1 MGLSRRIGPFIN
13 AALAQ
18 MGQGRYADAQATVD
32 RFARIAPHNP
42 LILAVS
48 FTVAGSRGDY
58 AAADR
63 DVRQLRAEQRES
75 AVWQAA
81 SAAGLAWLDE
91 VRGRLGQAARDLD
104 AFMAV
109 SEQRGGAGSYVVG
122 AIPPGLPDPRDRPRP
137 RAAFSAV
144 PTAPRRPPP

>member
-1 MGLSRRIGPFIN
+1 
-13 AALAQ
+13 
-18 MGQGRYADAQATVD
+18 MGQGRYADAQASLD

-42 LILAVS
+42 LILSVS

-104 AFMAV
+104 AFMAGG
-109 SEQRGGAGSYVVG
+109 EQTGVAGDHVVG
-122 AIPPGLPDPRDRPRP
+122 AHPPGPLDPPERHPP
-137 RAAFSAV
+137 PAAFKAV
-144 PTAPRRPPP
+144 

>member
-18 MGQGRYADAQATVD
+18 RGEGRYAGAQATVD
-32 RFARIAPHNP
+32 RFARSAPHNP

-48 FTVAGSRGDY
+48 FTVAGSRGDD

-109 SEQRGGAGSYVVG
+109 SAQRGVASSYVVG
-122 AIPPGLPDPRDRPRP
+122 AHPRGPPHPRDRPRP
-137 RAAFSAV
+137 
-144 PTAPRRPPP
+144 PPAL